1 VKIIWYQNDLQIE
14 LDERRFAS
22 INENKYSLIITEC
35 DLSDSGEYKAM
46 LTNNYGQVECKC
58 RLNVLQNI
66 SNRNRLSRNSPNF
79 VELLKDA
86 QVIKGNDVCFKCKVT
101 GFPQPE
107 IAWFKDGQ
115 ELLESA
121 HIKVSSS
128 LETRQF
134 LFISFSSQI
143 TLS

>member
-1 VKIIWYQNDLQIE
+1 M
-14 LDERRFAS
+14 DERRFAS

-35 DLSDSGEYKAM
+35 DLSDSGEYKAI
-46 LTNNYGQVECKC
+46 LKNTYGQVECKC

-107 IAWFKDGQ
+107 ITWFKDGQ
-115 ELLESA
+115 ELVESA
-121 HIKVSSS
+121 HIKVSSHC
-128 LETRQF
+128 ETRNYKLIYF
-134 LFISFSSQI
+134 F
-143 TLS
+143 